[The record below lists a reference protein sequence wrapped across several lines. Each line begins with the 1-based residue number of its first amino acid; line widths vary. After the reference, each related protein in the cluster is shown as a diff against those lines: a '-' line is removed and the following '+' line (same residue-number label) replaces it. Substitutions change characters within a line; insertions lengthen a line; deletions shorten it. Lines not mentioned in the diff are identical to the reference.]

1 MKFFCDNN
9 ISHRIAKALF
19 ILAQPTE
26 VIHLTDKFPTNTPD
40 EEWIFK
46 MKQEGYVIISGD
58 SKIAKRP
65 HQKKALIDSKL
76 TVFFLAK
83 GLDET

>member
-9 ISHRIAKALF
+9 ISHRIAKALS

-26 VIHLTDKFPTNTPD
+26 VIHLTDKFPANTPD

-58 SKIAKRP
+58 PKNC
-65 HQKKALIDSKL
+65 QKTSSEKS
-76 TVFFLAK
+76 TN
-83 GLDET
+83 